1 MRLRLERAMEEIQ
14 ETGEFP
20 AGALRII
27 SWQAVNEVH
36 RSKLTGYQNIVMKIY
51 TKGVTPE
58 CFNRGASSGL
68 VWIPDKSVRE

>member
-1 MRLRLERAMEEIQ
+1 MEEIQ

-51 TKGVTPE
+51 TKGVTPDVLI
-58 CFNRGASSGL
+58 GGL
-68 VWIPDKSVRE
+68 VPVPPGFPIKAFGNDRC

>member
-1 MRLRLERAMEEIQ
+1 MEEIQ

-58 CFNRGASSGL
+58 CFNRGPVPVSPGFPIKAFGN
-68 VWIPDKSVRE
+68 DRC

>member
-1 MRLRLERAMEEIQ
+1 MRLRLEQAMEEIQ

-58 CFNRGASSGL
+58 SGGQFRSRL
-68 VWIPDKSVRE
+68 DSR

>member
-1 MRLRLERAMEEIQ
+1 MEEIQ

-36 RSKLTGYQNIVMKIY
+36 RSKLTGYQNIAMRLIN
-51 TKGVTPE
+51 GVTPE
-58 CFNRGASSGL
+58 CFNRGPVPVSPVVSRVEPPIKAFGN
-68 VWIPDKSVRE
+68 DRC